1 MIKLNATSIT
11 IASLV
16 GILIIGASTIVVL
29 QNQQSQRELAAS
41 PAAGALATAGAAAPY
56 TDFAGNPAD
65 LDQYVGQVLVV
76 HSWASWSPFS
86 STQLT
91 VLAEVSQSY
100 AAQDVVFIAINR
112 AEAKA
117 TAEAYLQT
125 IGVADQVR
133 LIVDNDDRY
142 YKSIGGYTMPETV
155 FYDQTGNIIAHKRG
169 ELSISEAASY
179 IEQALAED

>member
-1 MIKLNATSIT
+1 MIRSKATIIT
-11 IASLV
+11 IASMV
-16 GILIIGASTIVVL
+16 GILIIGAITIAIL
-29 QNQQSQRELAAS
+29 QNQQSKRELSAS
-41 PAAGALATAGAAAPY
+41 PAAGALATGGTSAPY
-56 TDFAGNPAD
+56 TDFDGNPAD

-86 STQLT
+86 SSELQL
-91 VLAEVSQSY
+91 LAEVAQAY
-100 AAQDVVFIAINR
+100 AAEDVVVIAINR

-117 TAEAYLQT
+117 TAESYLRT

-169 ELSISEAASY
+169 ELSTTEAESY
-179 IEQALAED
+179 IEQALAQQ